1 MIYDSWFGGNIMK
14 AAILFICCFVLFSC
28 SKHKLVEDF
37 EKLEIPESAAGIKE
51 FHIESKEEGVG
62 VRQKNANAK
71 LVYAENLTKLGD
83 YELAIDIYQKI
94 YDDIEYKDNQR
105 DNALF
110 KLGEVYEC
118 VLYED
123 YDYIKAI
130 GYYNLII
137 SEFPASEH
145 RFVAYDR
152 IELLRLEIEERELN
166 K

>member
-1 MIYDSWFGGNIMK
+1 MN

-37 EKLEIPESAAGIKE
+37 EKLEVPESAAGIKE
-51 FHIESKEEGVG
+51 FHIESEEEGTG
-62 VRQKNANAK
+62 VIQKNANAK

-83 YELAIDIYQKI
+83 YELAIDIYQEI
-94 YDDIEYKDNQR
+94 YEDIEYQDDQR

-118 VLYED
+118 VLYKD
-123 YDYIKAI
+123 YDYNKAI

-145 RFVAYDR
+145 RFEAYDR
-152 IELLRLEIEERELN
+152 IESLRLEIEERELN